1 MGVISWLLLHGLRKA
16 ILLSLVLQLLGR
28 ITTTQGDNPTSIVA
42 PFNGSDPGY
51 IIAESTSGLAN
62 RLRVLAA
69 YMYVAQ
75 YKYDDAHLVFIWDK
89 NSACPGHFLSVFEPI
104 PHLIFATNAS
114 RYVLDKHAKVVY
126 ENSYAVFDWIMRMN
140 GVPRSRFGHPSWGQ
154 IHYLMFSRFHPTR
167 EVMSKALSFV
177 ERHHMCNNSAM
188 HLRTTDLDSIMPS
201 KKKINLQAYFKF
213 VESKPPEEKVFLL
226 TDDPRTQRLFLGK
239 YGTKKILVFGDI
251 KEQHQQ
257 LPLFITDARQQQ
269 RGPLN
274 ASLPLPTDHRHT
286 TLEHTLIDV
295 IIAAHSKEFKPSPF
309 SSLSD
314 LVNTFESIGKR
325 DRGWCS

>member
-1 MGVISWLLLHGLRKA
+1 
-16 ILLSLVLQLLGR
+16 
-28 ITTTQGDNPTSIVA
+28 
-42 PFNGSDPGY
+42 
-51 IIAESTSGLAN
+51 
-62 RLRVLAA
+62 
-69 YMYVAQ
+69 
-75 YKYDDAHLVFIWDK
+75 
-89 NSACPGHFLSVFEPI
+89 
-104 PHLIFATNAS
+104 
-114 RYVLDKHAKVVY
+114 
-126 ENSYAVFDWIMRMN
+126 
-140 GVPRSRFGHPSWGQ
+140 
-154 IHYLMFSRFHPTR
+154 MFSRFHPTR

-213 VESKPPEEKVFLL
+213 VESKSPDEKVFLL

-239 YGTKKILVFGDI
+239 YGAKKILVFRDI
-251 KEQHQQ
+251 MEQPQQ
-257 LPLFITDARQQQ
+257 LPLFITDVRL
-269 RGPLN
+269 GSLLN

-286 TLEHTLIDV
+286 TLEHALIDV

-325 DRGWCS
+325 DRGWCSG